1 MKTTKKQ
8 QNKGFT
14 LSAKDVEK
22 LCEKAV
28 IKAVFVDGKWITT
41 LNKLENKTIH

>member
-1 MKTTKKQ
+1 MKTTKKP

-14 LSAKDVEK
+14 LSSKEVEK
-22 LCEKAV
+22 LSEKAI
-28 IKAVFVDGKWITT
+28 IKAILINGKWITT